1 MQSLR
6 VRVPARVRCPGSCPP
21 RPSCPRPTASAGS
34 GHVAASCRGLQGARA
49 QARLPRPPSP
59 AGAMTGQG
67 MAPPELKFSSGCFS
81 SQAPRAGAPAARGTN
96 GMVFETGLAGPP
108 SSHRRA
114 GHGPQELQ
122 PSQGHREEVLRRDW
136 ELAGHGVPVFVCWTT
151 VAVSFEQ
158 GGSGRPGISEP
169 SAWGGDTGIQLPPA
183 PTWGTQADA
192 GPSSRKPQTLWLLT
206 ILATWGPLVSSLPHF
221 PGWSFLPSVPHT
233 EYLLSSF
240 IGPKI
245 SLAGKEWDT
254 SAHVPWSGCALEHE
268 RQGPHCSSRQLEKVH
283 GRE

>member
-1 MQSLR
+1 MPSTSR
-6 VRVPARVRCPGSCPP
+6 GSRDWPGDG
-21 RPSCPRPTASAGS
+21 T
-34 GHVAASCRGLQGARA
+34 
-49 QARLPRPPSP
+49 
-59 AGAMTGQG
+59 
-67 MAPPELKFSSGCFS
+67 
-81 SQAPRAGAPAARGTN
+81 PRANVLRRLLFQSGPKSRGSRSKRHQWD
-96 GMVFETGLAGPP
+96 GVRDRAGGPP

-122 PSQGHREEVLRRDW
+122 PSQGHREEALRRDW
-136 ELAGHGVPVFVCWTT
+136 ELAGCGVPAFVCWTT

-158 GGSGRPGISEP
+158 GGSGRWGSLGMSEP

-183 PTWGTQADA
+183 PTWGAQADA

-206 ILATWGPLVSSLPHF
+206 ILATWGALVSSLPHF
-221 PGWSFLPSVPHT
+221 PGWSFFPSAPHT

-245 SLAGKEWDT
+245 SLAGKEWDP
-254 SAHVPWSGCALEHE
+254 SAHVPWSGCPLEHE